1 MIVWANDL
9 RCSEK
14 KEKAVRRMKR
24 RIRSGR
30 FLSKLYC
37 VTIPQNPQNVMDIIS
52 ARELNRRPYRAMTV
66 KVIGMAK
73 GDGEA
78 GELVRGMIE
87 ELYQKTG
94 GFDAE
99 QYFM

>member
-24 RIRSGR
+24 RIMTGR
-30 FLSKLYC
+30 ILRKLYC
-37 VTIPQNPQNVMDIIS
+37 VTIPQNPQNVMDVIP
-52 ARELNRRPYRAMTV
+52 ARDLKRRPYRAMTV

-73 GDGEA
+73 GEA
-78 GELVRGMIE
+78 ESRELVRSMVE

-94 GFDAE
+94 GFDAG
-99 QYFM
+99 QYYK

>member
-14 KEKAVRRMKR
+14 TEKAVRRLKR
-24 RIRSGR
+24 RIMTGR
-30 FLSKLYC
+30 ILHKVYC
-37 VTIPQNPQNVMDIIS
+37 VTIPQNPQNVMDVIP
-52 ARELNRRPYRAMTV
+52 ARDLKRRPYQSMTV

-73 GDGEA
+73 GEA
-78 GELVRGMIE
+78 ESRELVRSMVE

-99 QYFM
+99 QYYR

>member
-1 MIVWANDL
+1 MIVWANNL

-14 KEKAVRRMKR
+14 TEKALRRMKR
-24 RIRSGR
+24 RIRTGR
-30 FLSKLYC
+30 VLLHLYC
-37 VTIPQNPQNVMDIIS
+37 VTIPQNAQNVMDIIP
-52 ARELNRRPYRAMTV
+52 ARELKRRPYREETV

-73 GDGEA
+73 GEDA
-78 GELVRGMIE
+78 ARELVRQMIE

-99 QYFM
+99 PYFM